1 MYGFDISVI
10 LLFFFFKQKTAYEM
24 RISDWSSDVCSS
36 DLQLALGGAQ
46 RLFVGERL
54 EGADAA
60 LLEPVEL
67 HREQHDRKAEEE
79 DAERPSDPLEQPAIG
94 DAHSPFAVAD
104 AEFLVIRVQ
113 AHRAVAEDERSRRPL
128 DRKSV
133 EEGKRGSES
142 VYLGGRR
149 YQQKKK
155 KK

>member
-24 RISDWSSDVCSS
+24 RISDWSSDVCSA
-36 DLQLALGGAQ
+36 DQPPALGGAQ
-46 RLFVGERL
+46 RLFVGEGL

-94 DAHSPFAVAD
+94 DAHRPLAVAD
-104 AEFLVIRVQ
+104 AEFLVMRVP
-113 AHRAVAEDERSRRPL
+113 AHRAVAEDERRRRPL
-128 DRKSV
+128 ARINLQPLDRLELRP
-133 EEGKRGSES
+133 EEI
-142 VYLGGRR
+142 GRAHV
-149 YQQKKK
+149 
-155 KK
+155 